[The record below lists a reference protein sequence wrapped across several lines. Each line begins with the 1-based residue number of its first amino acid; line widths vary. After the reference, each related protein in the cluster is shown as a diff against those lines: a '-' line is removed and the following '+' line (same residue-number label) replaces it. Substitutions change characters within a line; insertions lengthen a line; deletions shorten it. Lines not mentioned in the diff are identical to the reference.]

1 MAVSLEKLM
10 DALGFFFKFGDCDFH
25 AVQKRTSKHNA
36 FVKWQLLKHSMDISL
51 TLILISIFLGFLL
64 GIISG
69 LTPGIHVNN
78 FALLLV
84 ALSPFFQSIGF
95 APFYIAVVILSNSI
109 AHTFLDIIPS
119 VFLGAPQADT
129 ALAVLPGHALLMEGK
144 GAEAVRLSA
153 LGSAGAVVVSLIMAL
168 PLAFFFMK
176 VYGVISAYIGWILI
190 LIVFLMIATEN
201 GEVVEGQGS
210 LVHLKYKMYAIIL
223 FFISGMLGL
232 FAFESEALM
241 QPVVRFGEPSILL
254 PLLSGLFGASMLVIS
269 LMTKSEVPPQ
279 QKASRFALPKKKI
292 MRGMVTGSA
301 AGSFVA
307 WLPGVSSAVGT
318 IIARLFVRE
327 KDSDSSKE
335 FMVSISSANTS
346 NAIFSLIALYIIGKA
361 RSGAMVSIGKLVDV
375 SEWDLSVILVLLIVI
390 VYVSTISYYTTIF
403 LGNRISGFLSR
414 INYSK
419 LCAGVLTGLSV
430 IVFMFTGWFGFV
442 IFLISTPIGMIASFA
457 KIRKTHAM
465 GVILLP
471 VIMYFM

>member
-1 MAVSLEKLM
+1 MEL
-10 DALGFFFKFGDCDFH
+10 
-25 AVQKRTSKHNA
+25 
-36 FVKWQLLKHSMDISL
+36 SL
-51 TLILISIFLGFLL
+51 TLLILSIFLGFIL

-69 LTPGIHVNN
+69 LAPGIHVNN

-119 VFLGAPQADT
+119 IFLGAPEPDT
-129 ALAVLPGHALLMEGK
+129 ALAVLPGHVLLMEGR

-153 LGSAGAVVVSLIMAL
+153 LGSAGAVVLSLIMAL
-168 PLAFFFMK
+168 PMAFFFMN
-176 VYGVISAYIGWILI
+176 VYGLINAYIGWILV
-190 LIVFLMIATEN
+190 LIVAIMIATEN
-201 GEVVEGQGS
+201 GEMIEGQGS
-210 LVHLKYKMYAIIL
+210 LVHLKYKLYAVIL

-232 FAFESEALM
+232 FAFDKQGLM
-241 QPVVRFGEPSILL
+241 QPLVKFGEPSILL

-279 QKASRFALPKKKI
+279 QKTTRFELSRKKI
-292 MRGMVTGSA
+292 VRGMVTGSA

-307 WLPGVSSAVGT
+307 WLPGVSSTVGT
-318 IIARLFVRE
+318 IIARLLVRE
-327 KDSDSSKE
+327 EKDADSSKE
-335 FMVSISSANTS
+335 FIVSISSANTS
-346 NAIFSLIALYIIGKA
+346 NAIFSLIALYIIEKT
-361 RSGAMVSIGKLVDV
+361 RSGAMVAIDKLVNV
-375 SEWDLSVILVLLIVI
+375 KEWNFSIIVILLIVI
-390 VYVSTISYYTTIF
+390 VYVSVISYYTTIY
-403 LGNRISGFLSR
+403 LGDRIAGFLSR

-419 LCAGVLTGLSV
+419 LCAAVLVALSV

-442 IFLISTPIGMIASFA
+442 VFLISTPIGMIASFA

>member
-1 MAVSLEKLM
+1 
-10 DALGFFFKFGDCDFH
+10 
-25 AVQKRTSKHNA
+25 
-36 FVKWQLLKHSMDISL
+36 MDISL
-51 TLILISIFLGFLL
+51 TLLLISIFFGFIL

-84 ALSPFFQSIGF
+84 ALSPYFQSIGF

-119 VFLGAPQADT
+119 IFLGAPEADT
-129 ALAVLPGHALLMEGK
+129 ALAVLPGHALLMEGR

-153 LGSAGAVVVSLIMAL
+153 LGSAGAVVVSLILAIPM
-168 PLAFFFMK
+168 AFFFQNI
-176 VYGVISAYIGWILI
+176 YSAINAYIGLILI
-190 LIVFLMIATEN
+190 LIVAVMIATEN

-210 LVHLKYKMYAIIL
+210 LVHLKFKMYAVIL
-223 FFISGMLGL
+223 FFISGMLGV
-232 FAFESEALM
+232 FAFDRVYMM
-241 QPVVRFGEPSILL
+241 QSYVEFVEPSILL

-269 LMTKSEVPPQ
+269 LMTKSEIPPQ
-279 QKASRFALPKKKI
+279 QNACGFALAQKKI
-292 MRGMVTGSA
+292 VRGMVTGSA

-318 IIARLFVRE
+318 IIARLLVRE
-327 KDSDSSKE
+327 EKDAESSKE

-361 RSGAMVSIGKLVDV
+361 RSGAMVSIGKLVNIN
-375 SEWDLSVILVLLIVI
+375 EWDFSVVAILLIVI
-390 VYVSTISYYTTIF
+390 VYVSVISYYTTIF

-419 LCAGVLTGLSV
+419 LCAAVLLGLSV
-430 IVFMFTGWFGFV
+430 MVFMFTGWFGFV
-442 IFLISTPIGMIASFA
+442 VFLISTPIGMMSSYA
-457 KIRKTHAM
+457 KIRKTHSM
-465 GVILLP
+465 GVIMLP
-471 VIMYFM
+471 VILYFL